1 MAGVVDEIKGL
12 YAQSA
17 IVAKYILINIGI
29 YLALKVFSFILWAAQ
44 VSSFDLIDWLALP
57 AAPHELITR
66 PWTLVTYMFLHEG
79 FWHLLMNML
88 WLHFGGRILYDLMG
102 SKRFIKTYW
111 MGGLVGGTLY
121 LLAFNLLPAF
131 QGSGTSL
138 LGASAA
144 VFAVFIAISTY
155 SPDYQVVLPFIGPV
169 KLKWIAIIFI
179 ILQLPNNGGNIG
191 GHIAHA
197 GGAIW
202 GFMWASQLKNGRDL
216 ATWFDRLADQ
226 VSTWSLP
233 RRRKTFK
240 VHKNPAPTS
249 PKNSHMERKSE
260 MQQEI
265 DRILDKISK
274 SGYESLSS
282 KEKET
287 LFKASDKS

>member
-1 MAGVVDEIKGL
+1 
-12 YAQSA
+12 
-17 IVAKYILINIGI
+17 
-29 YLALKVFSFILWAAQ
+29 
-44 VSSFDLIDWLALP
+44 
-57 AAPHELITR
+57 
-66 PWTLVTYMFLHEG
+66 MFLHEG

-111 MGGLVGGTLY
+111 MGGLMGGTLY
-121 LLAFNLLPAF
+121 LLAFNLLPAL

-197 GGAIW
+197 GGALW
-202 GFMWASQLKNGRDL
+202 GFMWASQLKNGKDIGS
-216 ATWFDRLADQ
+216 WFDRLADQ
-226 VSTWSLP
+226 VSTWSFA
-233 RRRKTFK
+233 RRKPTFT
-240 VHKNPAPTS
+240 VHKNSSTS
-249 PKNSHMERKSE
+249 TASNVSYNERKSE
-260 MQQEI
+260 MQKEI